1 MSYRTGARWPLPA
14 SRPRGGTQGPAPCV
28 PRLPARAATL
38 SRSEEPID
46 FQRELLTA
54 EMLAPG
60 TRERIRQSIE
70 VRTDPLTGLTSRI
83 LPERGLMP
91 PNDFDL
97 AAFAEQNQPHCPFCE
112 DRIDSMTPRLPPE
125 LEPEGWIA
133 RGEAVLFPNLHAY
146 SSHSCVSVYSPR
158 LHYLPLGEITERL
171 MQDNLSTQIEFS
183 KAVTAADPESRW
195 GSINAN
201 HMLPSGSSLFH
212 PHLQGIV
219 DSHPTTLQRLLAEVP
234 AERFEAYLGIERRT
248 GERYLVDSGRVEW
261 LVSFAPIA
269 PAELRA
275 FVRGIS
281 STVEADED
289 LVAELA
295 HGLALALS
303 AYAEL
308 GFESFNLAVYGAPPA
323 TPGYPL
329 NLRLACRSNL
339 KAFYRSDSTFLERLH
354 WEGAIDLSP
363 EAVAERIGH
372 RFRV

>member
-1 MSYRTGARWPLPA
+1 M
-14 SRPRGGTQGPAPCV
+14 
-28 PRLPARAATL
+28 
-38 SRSEEPID
+38 
-46 FQRELLTA
+46 
-54 EMLAPG
+54 
-60 TRERIRQSIE
+60 
-70 VRTDPLTGLTSRI
+70 
-83 LPERGLMP
+83 
-91 PNDFDL
+91 
-97 AAFAEQNQPHCPFCE
+97 H
-112 DRIDSMTPRLPPE
+112 
-125 LEPEGWIA
+125 
-133 RGEAVLFPNLHAY
+133 
-146 SSHSCVSVYSPR
+146 
-158 LHYLPLGEITERL
+158 
-171 MQDNLSTQIEFS
+171 DNLSTQIEFS

-234 AERFEAYLGIERRT
+234 AERFEAYLRIERRT
-248 GERYLVDSGRVEW
+248 GARYLVDSGRVEW
-261 LVSFAPIA
+261 LVSFAPVA

-295 HGLALALS
+295 HGLTRALS

-354 WEGAIDLSP
+354 WEGAIDLPP